1 MLNRRPLQRGALA
14 FALLVEELEVTG
26 RALECGEPAWPSVA
40 ALCSP
45 AAVHRRERSRCTD
58 DAPEH
63 ERAKPFST
71 FLTVH
76 VSDLTIHLTML
87 VCCLGDLTLD
97 VVVRLSGPIAVGGDT
112 NARIVLAPG
121 GQAANVAAWAASLGA
136 SARFVGRTGDDD
148 AGSIARG
155 RLQEHGVDI
164 VGPVEGAN
172 GLVCSLV
179 SPDGA
184 RSMAAD
190 RGTAVALRP
199 DDLDPAWFEGCDDL
213 FVSGYALM
221 SEPARSAAR
230 RAVGL
235 SRSEG
240 ARISVD
246 LASWSAIRD
255 SGPEAFRKLVIELEP
270 DVVFANEDE
279 ERIVEGPLAGAAWI
293 LKRGARGCSFDGDE
307 REALPVEH
315 VVDSTGAGDALAA
328 GWIVGG
334 PDLALEAAARCVQQL
349 GAMP

>member
-1 MLNRRPLQRGALA
+1 VLA
-14 FALLVEELEVTG
+14 FALLVEDLEMA
-26 RALECGEPAWPSVA
+26 RSALECGKPAWPSA
-40 ALCSP
+40 ATLGSP
-45 AAVHRRERSRCTD
+45 PTVHRRERSRCTH
-58 DAPEH
+58 DASEH
-63 ERAKPFST
+63 ERAKSLST
-71 FLTVH
+71 FLAVH
-76 VSDLTIHLTML
+76 ASDLTIHLTML
-87 VCCLGDLTLD
+87 ICCLGDLTLD
-97 VVVRLSGPIAVGGDT
+97 VVVQLSGPIAVGGDT
-112 NARIVLAPG
+112 DAEIVLAPG

-155 RLQEHGVDI
+155 RLREHGVDI
-164 VGPVEGAN
+164 VGPFEGAN

-199 DDLDPAWFEGCDDL
+199 DDLDPAWFEGCDHL

-221 SEPARSAAR
+221 REPARSAAV
-230 RAVGL
+230 RAV
-235 SRSEG
+235 EH
-240 ARISVD
+240 ARAEHAHVGVD
-246 LASWSAIRD
+246 LASWSGIRD
-255 SGPEAFRKLVIELEP
+255 SGTDAFRDLVIQLEP

-279 ERIVEGPLAGAAWI
+279 ERIVRGPLAGVAWI

-307 REALPVEH
+307 REALPVTR

-334 PDLALEAAARCVQQL
+334 PDLALAAAARCIQQL